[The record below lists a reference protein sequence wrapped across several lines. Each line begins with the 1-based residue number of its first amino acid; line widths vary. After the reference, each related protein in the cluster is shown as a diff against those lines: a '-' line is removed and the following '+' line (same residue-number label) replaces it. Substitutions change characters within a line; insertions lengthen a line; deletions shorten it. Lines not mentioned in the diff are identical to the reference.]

1 MQWLKLRISQQEALP
16 SPSIQKWELAKECL
30 IFGLVYRNGYPVRSD
45 EIAREQVL
53 SQSQISIQFSPWVD
67 GMV

>member
-1 MQWLKLRISQQEALP
+1 MQWLQLRISQQEALP
-16 SPSIQKWELAKECL
+16 SPRFHKWELAKECF

-53 SQSQISIQFSPWVD
+53 SVPD
-67 GMV
+67 